1 MKLHLTDLII
11 SQLSIPSGRS
21 RFTVSDAMCP
31 GLSLELRA
39 PLSGTWRYR
48 FSTNR
53 IQKCLSLGLLRDVTL
68 AKAREKYFLAKSQI
82 ESGGT
87 LEVLQSGGRISQCP
101 TLAKFVEDRYLPHIR
116 SYKRCVW
123 ADETLLN
130 NHLLPTFGRLR
141 LNAVSESDIALFL
154 QNKIKDG
161 YKQSYCNRFLVL
173 LGFIFNLA
181 LKWDTPGV
189 TRNPVKRVPR
199 FKVINHG
206 ERFLEEEE
214 AIRLMES
221 IRGSSNQLLQYFVP
235 LALLTGARK
244 RELLDAKWSDFD
256 LERKLWIIPM
266 TKSGR
271 PRHVPLIDE
280 AITILG
286 KLKAF
291 LPSILLQSS
300 FLENPWILP
309 NPKTGRPFNSI
320 FHSWDSA
327 RKAAN
332 LSDVRIHDLRHS
344 FASALVNR
352 GVPIYDVQK
361 LLGHQNIRTTE
372 RYAHL
377 APERLRASASLAG
390 ECYGASLN
398 EPVLEN

>member
-1 MKLHLTDLII
+1 MKLYLTDKLI
-11 SQLSIPSGRS
+11 SQLVIPDGRS
-21 RFTVSDAMCP
+21 RLTVSDAICP

-48 FSTNR
+48 FSKDGV
-53 IQKCLSLGLLRDVTL
+53 QKCLSLGLLRDLTL
-68 AKAREKYFLAKSQI
+68 TKAREKCFLAKSRADNG
-82 ESGGT
+82 ESF
-87 LEVLQSGGRISQCP
+87 EALQPGNRVNQCP
-101 TLAKFVEDRYLPHIR
+101 SLAKFVEERYLPHIK

-130 NHLLPTFGRLR
+130 NHLLPSFGRVK
-141 LNAVSESDIALFL
+141 LNAIRESDIALFL
-154 QNKIKDG
+154 QKKIEDG
-161 YKQSYCNRFLVL
+161 YKPSYCNRFLVL

-181 LKWDTPGV
+181 IKWHTHGV
-189 TRNPVKRVPR
+189 AGNPVKQVPR
-199 FKVINHG
+199 FKVHNHG
-206 ERFLEEEE
+206 ERFLSEDE
-214 AIRLMES
+214 AIRLMVA
-221 IRGSSNQLLQYFVP
+221 IRVSPNQLLQYFVP

-256 LERKLWIIPM
+256 LQKKLWIIPM

-280 AITILG
+280 AIAILEQ
-286 KLKAF
+286 LKTF
-291 LPSILLQSS
+291 LPTVLMQAS
-300 FLENPWILP
+300 FLENPYIFP
-309 NPKTGRPFNSI
+309 NPKTGTPFKSI
-320 FHSWDSA
+320 FHSWDTA

-344 FASALVNR
+344 FASALVNQ

-377 APERLRASASLAG
+377 APERLRASASLVG
-390 ECYGASLN
+390 ECYSFSLI
-398 EPVLEN
+398 ESVLED